1 MSRFSESEKERIQ
14 HLLLQ
19 AGEQLF
25 NEKGLKAVTVDD
37 ISLAV
42 GIGKGTFYHFYANKE
57 HLYME
62 INNQIQKQ
70 IFSEFSRLL
79 DQKQTASKAR
89 FVSLMHNLLEQFM
102 RHPILCQ
109 IDGSVYAKFEKKV
122 PKECMAQ
129 NDQLDIAMVSK
140 ASESGIRFKVPLI
153 QVTKLLQV
161 TFLNAS
167 HLMAHGEGEVV
178 RLLFSAICD
187 YIVEED

>member
-25 NEKGLKAVTVDD
+25 NEKGLKAVTVDE
-37 ISLAV
+37 ISIVV

-62 INNQIQKQ
+62 INNQIQKR

-79 DQKQTASKAR
+79 HQKQIASKAR
-89 FVSLMHNLLEQFM
+89 FVSLMHTLLDQFM

-109 IDGSVYAKFEKKV
+109 IDGAVYAKLEKKV
-122 PKECMAQ
+122 PKECMAK
-129 NDQLDIAMVSK
+129 NNQLDMAMVNK
-140 ASESGIRFKVPLI
+140 AAESGIRFKVPLV

-167 HLMAHGEGEVV
+167 SLMAHGEDEVV
-178 RLLFSAICD
+178 QLLFSAIVD
-187 YIVEED
+187 YIVEEV